1 MNKAD
6 FLQVKEKGK
15 FSTFPYFSV
24 SYLKKDNDEES
35 RFGYVV
41 SKKISMKATVR
52 NRIKRLMKEAIRIN
66 IEKLPKGY
74 DFVVLAKSGI
84 VHKTFDTI
92 ETDLVNAI
100 KNI

>member
-1 MNKAD
+1 MNKVD

-15 FSTFPYFSV
+15 FLTLPYFSV
-24 SYLKKDNDEES
+24 SYLKNNTKES
-35 RFGYVV
+35 RFGFVV

-66 IEKLPKGY
+66 MEKLPKGY

-84 VHKTFDTI
+84 VHKTFGTI
-92 ETDLVNAI
+92 ETDLI
-100 KNI
+100 KAMNSL